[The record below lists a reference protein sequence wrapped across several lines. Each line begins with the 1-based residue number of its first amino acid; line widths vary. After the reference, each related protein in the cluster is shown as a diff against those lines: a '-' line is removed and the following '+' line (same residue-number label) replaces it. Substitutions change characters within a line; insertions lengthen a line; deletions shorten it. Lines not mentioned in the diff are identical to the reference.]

1 MSLANDTPFFDT
13 QMIRMPPF
21 PGLSFIV
28 SKLFIVY
35 YCCDRTV
42 WSVLDICSLG
52 QSRSKEVDSV
62 EALREL
68 VNNYNAA
75 IRDIRALTDNL
86 ASSHQG
92 GQLTQPS

>member
-13 QMIRMPPF
+13 QMIRMPPL

-28 SKLFIVY
+28 SKLSLYY
-35 YCCDRTV
+35 YCCDRTI

-52 QSRSKEVDSV
+52 QFRDNGVDSV
-62 EALREL
+62 KALREL
-68 VNNYNAA
+68 VSNCNAA
-75 IRDIRALTDNL
+75 IRDIRALTDKL

-92 GQLTQPS
+92 TQLTQPS